1 MLNQIETFITVL
13 VLMITGFSLGIVILT
28 TLILL
33 KDVYIRYRY
42 DLEYIL
48 ENIVNIYKFIWAN

>member
-1 MLNQIETFITVL
+1 MINQIETFITVL
-13 VLMITGFSLGIVILT
+13 ALMITGFSLGIVILT

>member
-13 VLMITGFSLGIVILT
+13 ALMITGFSLGIVILT